1 MGHTLTTVE
10 IAQLTGDE
18 HAYMLVEQARL
29 RCEHFHDSVAT
40 DTERLALEQIHR
52 ELGMAGWLISSP
64 LDSVRRL
71 GLLAAAHLQ
80 ATIPT
85 LHPRQAHT
93 LAAIVIEGEDA
104 VVAALMHDTG
114 SDHMHLAHL
123 HLLYAMELLAALL

>member
-1 MGHTLTTVE
+1 MGRTLTTIE

-29 RCEHFHDSVAT
+29 RCEDFHDSVGT
-40 DTERLALEQIHR
+40 RTERLVLEQIHR

-64 LDSVRRL
+64 LDRLRRL
-71 GLLAAAHLQ
+71 PLLAEAHLQ
-80 ATIPT
+80 ATIPR

-93 LAAIVIEGEDA
+93 LAAVVIEGEDA
-104 VVAALMHDTG
+104 VLAALLHDTG
-114 SDHMHLAHL
+114 GDHMHLAHL

>member
-1 MGHTLTTVE
+1 MGRTVTTSE

-29 RCEHFHDSVAT
+29 RCEDFHDSVGT

-64 LDSVRRL
+64 LDRFRRL
-71 GLLAAAHLQ
+71 PLLAAAHLQ

-93 LAAIVIEGEDA
+93 LAAVVIEGEDA
-104 VVAALMHDTG
+104 VLAALMHDTG

>member
-1 MGHTLTTVE
+1 MGRTLTTGE

-18 HAYMLVEQARL
+18 HAYVLVEQARL
-29 RCEHFHDSVAT
+29 RCEHFRSSVGT
-40 DTERLALEQIHR
+40 GTERLALEQIHR

-71 GLLAAAHLQ
+71 SLLAAAHLQ

-93 LAAIVIEGEDA
+93 LAAVVIEGEDA
-104 VVAALMHDTG
+104 VVATLMHDTG

>member
-1 MGHTLTTVE
+1 MSRTVTTSE

-18 HAYMLVEQARL
+18 HAYLLVEQARL
-29 RCEHFHDSVAT
+29 RCEDFHDSVGT

-64 LDSVRRL
+64 LDRLRRL
-71 GLLAAAHLQ
+71 PLLAEAHLQ
-80 ATIPT
+80 ATIPR

-93 LAAIVIEGEDA
+93 LAAVVIEGEDA
-104 VVAALMHDTG
+104 VLAALLHDTG
-114 SDHMHLAHL
+114 GDHMHLAHL